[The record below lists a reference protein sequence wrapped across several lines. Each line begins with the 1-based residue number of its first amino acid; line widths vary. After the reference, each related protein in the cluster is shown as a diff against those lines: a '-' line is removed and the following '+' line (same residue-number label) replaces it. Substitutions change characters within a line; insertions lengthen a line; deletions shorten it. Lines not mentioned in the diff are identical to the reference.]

1 MKIESIKIKNIRSI
15 KSLDVT
21 FPLSSILLYGDIGSG
36 KSSVLKAVEF
46 ALFGTLNAADLK
58 GESLLRRGENKGS
71 VELTFSIDGVEYTVI
86 RGLSKSK
93 KGNIS
98 QTKGAL
104 IEDGKETSYSV
115 KELRKKVLE
124 LLNYSVSRY
133 ENAQKIPIFRY
144 TVYTPQESIKEILQ
158 ANPSE
163 RFEILKDV
171 FGIEK
176 YEIAL
181 RNVDVLGSYLRDQL
195 NECQGKLK
203 QIGEPEEL
211 VPQKESELKDQD
223 QKIKKLEQ
231 DITEKSKEVTNLKRN
246 QQEIEKELEEF
257 SQRLIEIQNKEKI
270 IKEAQESKANNEQK
284 LKNRAKELKENSEE
298 LSKISEF
305 SIDFKES
312 QEELENRVKVKRKEI
327 TENEK
332 EKAVMSKSINDID
345 KLLKEGKCSLCG
357 QEIHEKSRFE
367 KELKKSNKHIELLTN
382 KIESS
387 TKEIEILEKKLKDLI
402 EFTQNKARK
411 ELYEKLI
418 DGIKK
423 NEEEI
428 KTQIKEIELK
438 INENQKEIED
448 ALKKFKIK
456 NLEKF
461 KEMDNKIR
469 NRLNETKD
477 RLEKVQSEESALK
490 IELSAENK
498 TLEYIKKEL
507 EELKKVIDLKKD
519 LKEKVENFNSLKD
532 WIKEAFPVLIRDI
545 EREILSSSARQFN
558 EYFKDWFNL
567 LIDQENIEVEIR
579 PDDFEPVIMVN
590 GYESPFLD
598 MSGGEK
604 SALSLAYRLALN
616 KIINERY
623 QEVKTSDLLI
633 LDEPTDGFSQQ
644 QINKMQD
651 LFDSLDSKQLII
663 ISHDRALDSF
673 VTDILNFEKRNHITT
688 IKK

>member
-1 MKIESIKIKNIRSI
+1 MKLESIKIKNIRSI
-15 KSLDVT
+15 KNLDVT
-21 FPLSSILLYGDIGSG
+21 FPLSSILFYGDIGSG
-36 KSSVLKAVEF
+36 KSSVLKAMEF

-71 VELTFSIDGVEYTVI
+71 VELTFSIDDIEYTVI

-93 KGNIS
+93 KDKIS

-133 ENAQKIPIFRY
+133 ENAHKIPIFRY

-223 QKIKKLEQ
+223 QKIKKIEQ
-231 DITEKSKEVTNLKRN
+231 DVTEKLKEVTNLKSN

-284 LKNRAKELKENSEE
+284 LKNRAKELKENRKE
-298 LSKISEF
+298 LSKIPEIP
-305 SIDFKES
+305 IDFKES
-312 QEELENRVKVKRKEI
+312 QEELENKVKVKRKEI
-327 TENEK
+327 TESEK
-332 EKAVMSKSINDID
+332 EKAVISKSINDID

-357 QEIHEKSRFE
+357 QEIHEKARFE
-367 KELKKSNKHIELLTN
+367 KELKKSNSDIELLAN

-387 TKEIEILEKKLKDLI
+387 IKEIEILEKKLKDLI
-402 EFTQNKARK
+402 KFTQNKSRK

-428 KTQIKEIELK
+428 KTQIKKIELR
-438 INENQKEIED
+438 IRENQKEVED
-448 ALKKFKIK
+448 ALKKYKIK
-456 NLEKF
+456 DLEKF
-461 KEMDNKIR
+461 KELDKEIR
-469 NRLNETKD
+469 NRLNETKKC
-477 RLEKVQSEESALK
+477 LENVQSEESALK
-490 IELSAENK
+490 AELSAENK
-498 TLEYIKKEL
+498 TLEYIKKGL
-507 EELKKVIDLKKD
+507 EELKKEIELKKV
-519 LKEKVENFNSLKD
+519 LKEKVENLNSLKD

-545 EREILSSSARQFN
+545 EREILSSSARHFN
-558 EYFKDWFNL
+558 EYFKNWFNL
-567 LIDQENIEVEIR
+567 LIDQEDIEVEIR
-579 PDDFEPVIMVN
+579 PEDFEPVIMVN
-590 GYESPFLD
+590 GYESPFFD

-604 SALSLAYRLALN
+604 SALSLAYRLTLN

-623 QEVKTSDLLI
+623 HEVKTSDLLI

-651 LFDSLDSKQLII
+651 LFDSLNTKQLII

-673 VTDILNFEKRNHITT
+673 VTDILNFEKRNHVTT
-688 IKK
+688 VK

>member
-15 KSLDVT
+15 KTLDVT

>member
-15 KSLDVT
+15 KTLDVT

-58 GESLLRRGENKGS
+58 GGSLLRRGENKGS

-231 DITEKSKEVTNLKRN
+231 DITEKSKEVTNLKNN